1 MFFPQDDLVTSGSLY
16 ADQAEQIKREQ
27 MDLEEKMTRDLA
39 QQRAQQT
46 ALIKEKLAQRKREQL
61 KKLREQQEMEK
72 AKVNVWIALNVTH
85 SSDLCYLPCHVT
97 LDLDR

>member
-72 AKVNVWIALNVTH
+72 AKVTCEFCYMSSTQAASVT
-85 SSDLCYLPCHVT
+85 YLVT
-97 LDLDR
+97 

>member
-1 MFFPQDDLVTSGSLY
+1 
-16 ADQAEQIKREQ
+16 

-72 AKVNVWIALNVTH
+72 AKVTREFCYMSRTQAACVT
-85 SSDLCYLPCHVT
+85 DLVT
-97 LDLDR
+97 

>member
-72 AKVNVWIALNVTH
+72 AKVNV
-85 SSDLCYLPCHVT
+85 
-97 LDLDR
+97 

>member
-1 MFFPQDDLVTSGSLY
+1 MIKHVFHQDDLVTSGSLY

-27 MDLEEKMTRDLA
+27 MELEEKMTRDLA

-72 AKVNVWIALNVTH
+72 AKVNV
-85 SSDLCYLPCHVT
+85 
-97 LDLDR
+97 

>member
-1 MFFPQDDLVTSGSLY
+1 MFFHQDDLVTSGSLY

-27 MDLEEKMTRDLA
+27 MELEEKMTRDLA
-39 QQRAQQT
+39 HQRAQQT

-72 AKVNVWIALNVTH
+72 AKVNVCYMSRTKVACVTC
-85 SSDLCYLPCHVT
+85 LVT
-97 LDLDR
+97 

>member
-1 MFFPQDDLVTSGSLY
+1 M
-16 ADQAEQIKREQ
+16 E
-27 MDLEEKMTRDLA
+27 LEEKMTRDLA

-72 AKVNVWIALNVTH
+72 AKVKRVNSVT
-85 SSDLCYLPCHVT
+85 CHAHKRLVLLT
-97 LDLDR
+97 L